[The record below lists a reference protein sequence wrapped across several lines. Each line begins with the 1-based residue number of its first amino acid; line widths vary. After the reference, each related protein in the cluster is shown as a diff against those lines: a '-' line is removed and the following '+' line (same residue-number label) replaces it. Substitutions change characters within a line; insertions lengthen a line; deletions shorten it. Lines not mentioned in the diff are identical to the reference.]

1 MLGSCYCGAGGGRD
15 GGGWRSVLRSI
26 QGRARSG
33 RVKNAPKTVMRD
45 LRVLKDRGP
54 SHQNAMLLH
63 DEDDTLEVDVVNVLA
78 TKLPRFDQTQN

>member
-1 MLGSCYCGAGGGRD
+1 M
-15 GGGWRSVLRSI
+15 
-26 QGRARSG
+26 
-33 RVKNAPKTVMRD
+33 KNAPKTVMRD

-63 DEDDTLEVDVVNVLA
+63 HEDDTLEVDVVNVLA